1 MEKKEF
7 FADGVNQVHFCG
19 SMIRFD
25 FVSLQP
31 ENKETDQPKQ
41 LPVATIIMPPQGF
54 LSLLS
59 PYKKIRAHGNARARP
74 QSPEKYKD
82 HRLRSLA
89 HGKE

>member
-54 LSLLS
+54 LATFDTMKNLIDKLVAAGVIS
-59 PYKKIRAHGNARARP
+59 KN
-74 QSPEKYKD
+74 
-82 HRLRSLA
+82 
-89 HGKE
+89 